1 MAQDKNRIQ
10 VNDYANPIINS
21 RIKYIDENDKKIKGR
36 KGFLFGSFV
45 NERERIVC
53 IFPFLNI
60 IISYRKKQLRII
72 VG

>member
-21 RIKYIDENDKKIKGR
+21 RVKYADENDKKIKGR

-53 IFPFLNI
+53 ISLCLYNYFT
-60 IISYRKKQLRII
+60 
-72 VG
+72 